1 MRIAFAIRIYTTTY
15 DMTWESYLAWI
26 WFALEA
32 HLAVICA
39 SAPALKIFF
48 KQTLKVGSCA
58 GSFSFRKTHSTEPIS
73 NSVGSTTMDR
83 FKKTRTQK
91 MGLNDITID
100 TEDETFELSA
110 TETREK
116 PFTIFSSEE
125 RLSDSYDNI
134 FEHADMNRMTDE
146 EAGQERNHGTFF
158 VETDSE

>member
-1 MRIAFAIRIYTTTY
+1 M
-15 DMTWESYLAWI
+15 AWI

-48 KQTLKVGSCA
+48 KQTLKVGSFA
-58 GSFSFRKTHSTEPIS
+58 SSFSFRKTHSTEPIS
-73 NSVGSTTMDR
+73 NSAGSTTMGR
-83 FKKTRTQK
+83 FSKTRTQK

-110 TETREK
+110 IETREK

-125 RLSDSYDNI
+125 RLSDAYDNT
-134 FEHADMNRMTDE
+134 FEHTDMNRMTDE
-146 EAGQERNHGTFF
+146 EAGRKRNHGTFF